1 MFSGQYSDG
10 RKCTSVSLN
19 QFQAPSVGV
28 ELVTRRALSTAARS
42 ATGSSNQTR
51 IGMPTPTVCPSSGP
65 MDGVTS
71 VSGVTVVKVVVAST
85 GASSAPWARAVSM

>member
-1 MFSGQYSDG
+1 MFSGQYCDG

-19 QFQAPSVGV
+19 QLQTPSVGV
-28 ELVTRRALSTAARS
+28 ERVTRRARSTAARS
-42 ATGSSNQTR
+42 TTGSSNQTR

-71 VSGVTVVKVVVAST
+71 VSGLTVVKLVAAST
-85 GASSAPWARAVSM
+85 GASSAPSARAVSV